1 MHVELLVGNKR
12 CNVKRLVIRNQ
23 AIIGRQDHC
32 DIRVVSTEIS
42 REHCRIEIQSQQAIL
57 IDLGSTNGTF
67 LNKKRLEAHG
77 EAALQENDEIQ
88 VGPAAFCV
96 HLVDVVVPPVVSSE
110 SVPAADVPD
119 VLNGEETHQP
129 FETAILPTD
138 ANENLRAAI
147 EEQIGD
153 PECDSDSLDD
163 LAELQATE
171 EEEMTSLMAGVTSDN
186 ELPTLSDDDAFEN
199 FLKEM

>member
-77 EAALQENDEIQ
+77 EVALNENDEIQ
-88 VGPAAFCV
+88 VGPAAFSV
-96 HLVDVVVPPVVSSE
+96 HLVDVVVRPVIGNE
-110 SVPAADVPD
+110 AVPAAADVPD

-138 ANENLRAAI
+138 TGENASD
-147 EEQIGD
+147 EQIGD
-153 PECDSDSLDD
+153 PERDSDSLED
-163 LAELQATE
+163 LQDLQATE
-171 EEEMTSLMAGVTSDN
+171 EDEITSLMAGVTSDN
-186 ELPTLSDDDAFEN
+186 ELPTLSDDDAFEK
-199 FLKEM
+199 FLKDM